1 MPQEQMRQK
10 AGEVTCEALTPSVTP
25 TRRGMSGRIA
35 LKPFDHSD
43 IEEIPA
49 SCNTVFFYRK
59 DAWSCKV
66 SCKWPVSLL
75 VSPYLLEDKFQTTLS
90 TTTVKFL
97 NKLTSEISRI

>member
-1 MPQEQMRQK
+1 MPQEQMKQK
-10 AGEVTCEALTPSVTP
+10 AGEVTCEALTSSVTP
-25 TRRGMSGRIA
+25 TPCGMSGGIA

-59 DAWSCKV
+59 NAWSCKV

-75 VSPYLLEDKFQTTLS
+75 ESPYLLEDKFQTTLR